1 MNEVKISV
9 WSISKKIVVEKGS
22 FEILYLKSVSESCTF
37 FTHVKSLFHHQRY
50 YTNNSTDTKSFF
62 MITSFYCLAWSSFT
76 QSTKVTL

>member
-22 FEILYLKSVSESCTF
+22 FEVLFLKSVSESCTF

-50 YTNNSTDTKSFF
+50 YTNNSTDTKSF
-62 MITSFYCLAWSSFT
+62 SFYCLGESSLPNLPRLRC
-76 QSTKVTL
+76 KPI

>member
-9 WSISKKIVVEKGS
+9 GSISKKIIVEKGS

-62 MITSFYCLAWSSFT
+62 SQLLLSI
-76 QSTKVTL
+76 V